1 MVGEVP
7 NDPSIMKKRVF
18 TALVSGLMLLLPS
31 PLKAAEKDPFAAK
44 FGGPY
49 KEGVS
54 EQFRKDLLEYG
65 SELRAVV
72 SALGPAGLKDKEGF
86 KDFSKEVIDPALAKL
101 EPKTDAEKK
110 LKAAAVQVK
119 MAFAFVADPAALPE
133 GERKEMEGF
142 LKASVMPGA
151 PEDEANR
158 IMGLLLRFPGY
169 AMGMDFESYQK
180 LLKRIKEAEE

>member
-1 MVGEVP
+1 
-7 NDPSIMKKRVF
+7 MKKRVF
-18 TALVSGLMLLLPS
+18 TALVSGLMFLLPS

-65 SELRAVV
+65 SELRA
-72 SALGPAGLKDKEGF
+72 
-86 KDFSKEVIDPALAKL
+86 
-101 EPKTDAEKK
+101 
-110 LKAAAVQVK
+110 AVQVK

-133 GERKEMEGF
+133 EERKEMEGF
-142 LKASVMPGA
+142 LKASVMPGEA
-151 PEDEANR
+151 EDEVNR
-158 IMGLLLRFPGY
+158 FTGLLLRFPGY
-169 AMGMDFESYQK
+169 AMKMDFESYQK